1 MSKIVKKSLD
11 APDETRPIP
20 KGKLD
25 VVRLGNIEVTRQT
38 FEPGF
43 RWSESMRS
51 IAKTDTCQIHHLMY
65 IVSGRLAVRLND
77 GSTAEFGPGDVA
89 DIPSGHDSWVVGD
102 VPCVNVDFGNAIY

>member
-1 MSKIVKKSLD
+1 MNKIIKKSLD